1 MFTQAEQE
9 WESVEDEK
17 RTLRLMLLLEK
28 SQIYCDFLLKKMEK
42 QKVEAEKKQEKL
54 EKKRNK
60 EKDGVQMVVLKKKS
74 KALLF
79 FYFYIF
85 PISISAS
92 ITVLGICSNFKEWS
106 GFSVSYGVFGKVHEI
121 DGWGLESF
129 LGGSQGI
136 FPIKKIYL
144 KCMGS

>member
-54 EKKRNK
+54 EKRRNK
-60 EKDGVQMVVLKKKS
+60 EKDGMQMVVLKINLKHFYS
-74 KALLF
+74 SIFTYILF
-79 FYFYIF
+79 QLVF
-85 PISISAS
+85 P
-92 ITVLGICSNFKEWS
+92 
-106 GFSVSYGVFGKVHEI
+106 
-121 DGWGLESF
+121 
-129 LGGSQGI
+129 
-136 FPIKKIYL
+136 
-144 KCMGS
+144 

>member
-60 EKDGVQMVVLKKKS
+60 EKDGMQMVVLKIN
-74 KALLF
+74 LTH
-79 FYFYIF
+79 FYSSILH
-85 PISISAS
+85 ISYF
-92 ITVLGICSNFKEWS
+92 N
-106 GFSVSYGVFGKVHEI
+106 
-121 DGWGLESF
+121 
-129 LGGSQGI
+129 
-136 FPIKKIYL
+136 
-144 KCMGS
+144 

>member
-1 MFTQAEQE
+1 MVFTFTQAEQE

-60 EKDGVQMVVLKKKS
+60 EKDGVQMVVLKKK
-74 KALLF
+74 
-79 FYFYIF
+79 I
-85 PISISAS
+85 
-92 ITVLGICSNFKEWS
+92 
-106 GFSVSYGVFGKVHEI
+106 
-121 DGWGLESF
+121 
-129 LGGSQGI
+129 
-136 FPIKKIYL
+136 
-144 KCMGS
+144 

>member
-60 EKDGVQMVVLKKKS
+60 EKDGMQMVVLKINLKHFS
-74 KALLF
+74 SIFTYFLF
-79 FYFYIF
+79 QLAF
-85 PISISAS
+85 PQ
-92 ITVLGICSNFKEWS
+92 LF
-106 GFSVSYGVFGKVHEI
+106 
-121 DGWGLESF
+121 
-129 LGGSQGI
+129 
-136 FPIKKIYL
+136 
-144 KCMGS
+144 

>member
-60 EKDGVQMVVLKKKS
+60 EKDGMQMVVSKINLKH
-74 KALLF
+74 
-79 FYFYIF
+79 FYSSILH
-85 PISISAS
+85 ISYF
-92 ITVLGICSNFKEWS
+92 N
-106 GFSVSYGVFGKVHEI
+106 
-121 DGWGLESF
+121 
-129 LGGSQGI
+129 
-136 FPIKKIYL
+136 
-144 KCMGS
+144 